1 MIYTTLFTILFY
13 NILAIKYGLHHQ
25 VRHKIPYGQRTGG
38 GLNYFLFLDESGDHG
53 LSNIDDNFPIFVL
66 SGILINETDYTTLEQ
81 TMLQIK
87 QQFWSDKKVIFHS
100 RDIRKCEKEFVVLFD
115 EDIKREF
122 YEKVNNLIST
132 SNYEI
137 VSSAIDKAK
146 YIKRYGR
153 LSDDVYEIALSFI
166 VERSVFS
173 LDAKNETN
181 KKLNIVIERRGKKE
195 DKKLSEHFQT
205 LCARG
210 TGYVIPARLEMYE
223 INISFK
229 FKSDDIAGLQLADL
243 IAYPI
248 ARHVLDPN
256 RANPAFDT
264 FVSKFYSRRGKIYGL
279 KVFP

>member
-1 MIYTTLFTILFY
+1 M
-13 NILAIKYGLHHQ
+13 
-25 VRHKIPYGQRTGG
+25 
-38 GLNYFLFLDESGDHG
+38 NYYLFLDESGDHG

-66 SGILINETDYTTLEQ
+66 SGILINETDYTVLEQ
-81 TMLQIK
+81 NMLQIK
-87 QQFWSDKKVIFHS
+87 QEIWGDKKVIFHS

-115 EDIKREF
+115 ENVKREF
-122 YEKVNNLIST
+122 YEKINNLISV
-132 SNYEI
+132 SSYEI
-137 VSSAIDKAK
+137 ISSAIDKNK

-173 LDAKNETN
+173 LDAKRETD

-205 LCARG
+205 LCSRG
-210 TGYVIPARLEMYE
+210 TGYVVPARLEMYG

-229 FKSDDIAGLQLADL
+229 NKSEDVAGLQLADL

-248 ARHVLDPN
+248 ARHVLDPD

-264 FVSKFYSRRGKIYGL
+264 FTSKFYYRRGRIYGL